1 MLLGAE
7 SVFPGEVSKMVDSS
21 IAGNTNCRRL
31 RWTAQRLP
39 YSWVTSCCTR
49 HRRWFR
55 RQSRQ
60 YAGFKSTRT
69 AYLGSIHVAGH
80 VFWVYESLSSVRGV
94 PIYSSSLH
102 LSRFVPIY
110 QSLGQVRPST
120 ASNSSE
126 QTSHFVRRWRPW
138 SSILSRANPCQQSGR
153 AQNLPVR
160 GETIQFFTR

>member
-1 MLLGAE
+1 MPNP
-7 SVFPGEVSKMVDSS
+7 SSKAKS
-21 IAGNTNCRRL
+21 L
-31 RWTAQRLP
+31 RWWIALSPETLIAAGCVGPHNGFLILGL
-39 YSWVTSCCTR
+39 
-49 HRRWFR
+49 R

-60 YAGFKSTRT
+60 YAGLKSTRT

-126 QTSHFVRRWRPW
+126 QTSHFVRRWRPG